1 MPDYPANTKN
11 AEDETIKAI
20 YLVPSKIPSSVMV
33 GLDKH
38 FDAKVHM
45 IMLAA
50 RFDTVK
56 YFKTQKPSKSYRNH
70 QELYNFGVDLTLR
83 KRNKR
88 SSSYPIQ
95 LFNL

>member
-11 AEDETIKAI
+11 AEDVTIKA
-20 YLVPSKIPSSVMV
+20 KV

-56 YFKTQKPSKSYRNH
+56 YFKTQKLSKSYRNH